1 MGSWHK
7 ICPAGCFG
15 AQMPVSHRWR
25 HCNTFW
31 GIGFTHCCSLIDIK
45 TARFIS
51 TEDKLFSA
59 GMLQYSWCSVSVF
72 SCRCLEDH
80 YYVDMISVNKR
91 ENILL
96 TKVLREVCFLKNP
109 SVASLQSERPRRAYA
124 TAGDIPIF
132 IQTHVL
138 VYRKLILLVLENINV
153 EQL

>member
-31 GIGFTHCCSLIDIK
+31 GIGFTHCCSLIDINA
-45 TARFIS
+45 ARFFS

-59 GMLQYSWCSVSVF
+59 GMLQYSWCSVAVF
-72 SCRCLEDH
+72 SCRCLEDR
-80 YYVDMISVNKR
+80 YYVDRISVNKR

-109 SVASLQSERPRRAYA
+109 SVASLQSARPQQARPQQA
-124 TAGDIPIF
+124 TSLF
-132 IQTHVL
+132 LSKHVL
-138 VYRKLILLVLENINV
+138 VYCKLILLVLENINV